1 MPLSNAKI
9 WVAIRKIVEE
19 EYISNDNNV
28 TEDKFSHVS
37 NTQIDHAENIFTSD
51 KLDKLYDNLR
61 IEEAKYYE

>member
-19 EYISNDNNV
+19 ESISNDNNV

-51 KLDKLYDNLR
+51 KLDKL
-61 IEEAKYYE
+61 